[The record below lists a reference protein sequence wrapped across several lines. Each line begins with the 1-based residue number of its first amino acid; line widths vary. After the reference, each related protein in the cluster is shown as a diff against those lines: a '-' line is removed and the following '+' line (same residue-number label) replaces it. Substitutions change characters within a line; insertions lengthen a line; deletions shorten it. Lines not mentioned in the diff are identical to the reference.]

1 MNKNIQYITDA
12 KGKKLAVILPLED
25 YENLLEDFH
34 LLSAAY
40 KSHNDPTR
48 PLNDVIA
55 EMRAA
60 GEIDV

>member
-1 MNKNIQYITDA
+1 MNENIRYITDA
-12 KGKKLAVILPLED
+12 QGNKLAVILPLED
-25 YENLLEDFH
+25 YENLLEELE

-40 KSHNDPTR
+40 ESRNEPSR
-48 PLNDVIA
+48 PLDDVIA